1 MLKRLNL
8 VLCGKIYGQNR
19 IILKINIA
27 QMFSKYFMEK
37 KENVNLVNNL
47 KNMLYLSNSYRK

>member
-19 IILKINIA
+19 IILKIYIA

>member
-37 KENVNLVNNL
+37 KENVNLVNSL